1 MADAVYVSLM
11 AELDFITRLVDS
23 ANTVEGHVA
32 AARAAGKVRSLF
44 ASDAYNKIT
53 ISFPQYLSAYVVAEP
68 GGFLSMRFWLLMHA
82 SCPCV
87 GKT

>member
-53 ISFPQYLSAYVVAEP
+53 ISFPQYLSAYVVGEP
-68 GGFLSMRFWLLMHA
+68 GRRAIHALLAPHA
-82 SCPCV
+82 CIMPMCW
-87 GKT
+87 